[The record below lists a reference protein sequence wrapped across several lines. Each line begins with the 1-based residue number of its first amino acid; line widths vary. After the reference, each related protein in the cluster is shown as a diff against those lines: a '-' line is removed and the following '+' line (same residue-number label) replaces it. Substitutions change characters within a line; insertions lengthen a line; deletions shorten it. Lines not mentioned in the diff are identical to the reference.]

1 MRFVD
6 YKCNECE
13 NVCEVVTIGSNGSSE
28 ADIKCEKC
36 GSLDMARIFAPVSFK
51 ASGGNGSDYMP
62 SPSSSS
68 SKSCSGGSCA
78 SCSGGCHH

>member
-6 YKCNECE
+6 YKCNDCE
-13 NVCEVVTIGSNGSSE
+13 NISEVVTKCCDDSNE
-28 ADIKCEKC
+28 NEIKCENC
-36 GSLDMARIFAPVSFK
+36 GSANMVRIFAPVSFK
-51 ASGGNGSDYMP
+51 ASGGNGSDYAP
-62 SPSSSS
+62 SPSAS

>member
-6 YKCNECE
+6 YKCNDCE
-13 NVCEVVTIGSNGSSE
+13 NVCEVVTRGSNESSE
-28 ADIKCEKC
+28 TDIKCEKC
-36 GSLDMARIFAPVSFK
+36 GSFNMLRIFAPISFK
-51 ASGGNGSDYMP
+51 ASGGNGNDYEP
-62 SPSSSS
+62 SSSSS

>member
-6 YKCNECE
+6 YKCNDCE
-13 NVCEVVTIGSNGSSE
+13 NVCEVVTRGFDDSNE
-28 ADIKCEKC
+28 TDNM
-36 GSLDMARIFAPVSFK
+36 LRIFAPISFK
-51 ASGGNGSDYMP
+51 ASGENGSDYEP
-62 SPSSSS
+62 SSSSSS

>member
-6 YKCNECE
+6 YKCNDCE
-13 NVCEVVTIGSNGSSE
+13 NVCEVVTRGGDESSE

-36 GSLDMARIFAPVSFK
+36 GSFNMLRIFAPVSFK
-51 ASGGNGSDYMP
+51 ASGGNGSDYEP
-62 SPSSSS
+62 SSSSS
-68 SKSCSGGSCA
+68 SKSCSGGSCS

>member
-6 YKCNECE
+6 YKCSDCE
-13 NVCEVVTIGSNGSSE
+13 NVCEVVTRGCDESSE
-28 ADIKCEKC
+28 TDIKCEKC
-36 GSLDMARIFAPVSFK
+36 GSLNMIRIFAPTSFK
-51 ASGGNGSDYMP
+51 ASGGNGSDYETA
-62 SPSSSS
+62 SSS

>member
-6 YKCNECE
+6 YKCNDCE
-13 NVCEVVTIGSNGSSE
+13 NVCEIVTRGCDESSE
-28 ADIKCEKC
+28 KDIKCEKC
-36 GSLDMARIFAPVSFK
+36 GSFNMLRIFAPVSFK
-51 ASGGNGSDYMP
+51 ATGGNGSDYE
-62 SPSSSS
+62 SSSSSSS

>member
-6 YKCNECE
+6 YKCNDCE
-13 NVCEVVTIGSNGSSE
+13 NICEVVTKCCDDSNENEIKCVNCGSSN
-28 ADIKCEKC
+28 
-36 GSLDMARIFAPVSFK
+36 MVRIFAPVSFK
-51 ASGGNGSDYMP
+51 DSGGNGSDYAP
-62 SPSSSS
+62 SPSTS

>member
-6 YKCNECE
+6 YKCNDCE
-13 NVCEVVTIGSNGSSE
+13 NVCEIVTRGFDDSGE

-36 GSLDMARIFAPVSFK
+36 SSSNMIRIFAPISFK
-51 ASGGNGSDYMP
+51 SSGGSDSDYMP
-62 SPSSSS
+62 SPSSS

-78 SCSGGCHH
+78 NCSGGCSH